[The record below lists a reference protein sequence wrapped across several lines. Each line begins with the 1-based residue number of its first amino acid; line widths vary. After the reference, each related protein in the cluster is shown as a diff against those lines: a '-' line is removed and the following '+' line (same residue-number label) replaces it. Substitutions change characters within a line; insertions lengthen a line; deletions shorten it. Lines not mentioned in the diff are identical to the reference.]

1 MNNNPTNPGGA
12 IQARLLELAK
22 RCLQGELNPGALAR
36 EAFTLGLTIGRA
48 ECRQRHGE
56 RNEGGDHERH

>member
-1 MNNNPTNPGGA
+1 
-12 IQARLLELAK
+12 
-22 RCLQGELNPGALAR
+22 
-36 EAFTLGLTIGRA
+36 LTIGRA